1 MGVYGRT
8 RNKGKSP
15 WRFPEGVVRRRA
27 PWALA
32 APAPAVADAREI
44 AVLCEKNSIEGHL
57 LTHAVMGVPGILQVS
72 LDFPFPGW
80 EIIVYCDT
88 ITARA

>member
-57 LTHAVMGVPGILQVS
+57 LTHAVMGVPRILEFLVS
-72 LDFPFPGW
+72 PEFPK
-80 EIIVYCDT
+80 DS
-88 ITARA
+88 